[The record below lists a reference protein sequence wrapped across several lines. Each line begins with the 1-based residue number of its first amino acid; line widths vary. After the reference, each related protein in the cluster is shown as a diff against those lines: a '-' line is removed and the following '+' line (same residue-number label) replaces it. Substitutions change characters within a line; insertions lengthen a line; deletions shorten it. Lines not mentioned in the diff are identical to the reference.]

1 MPKQATLPESTAQAT
16 VEAERATSKQSTTLP
31 EYIERNRA
39 AWDRWAPA
47 VAGAGARAWRRT
59 ELEWG
64 LWESP
69 EYHLQLLARVD
80 KPRADIVELGCGTAA
95 ISAWL
100 RRLGARPVAVDFSQ
114 KQLATAERLQAES
127 DVHFP
132 LIYANAEEVPFEDA
146 SFDLALSEYGAS
158 LWCDPGRWL
167 KEARR
172 LLRTDGL
179 LVFFTSSPL
188 LMTCLP
194 SDGTPA
200 GETLVRDHFSRFAV
214 EFSGEDA
221 VEFHLTHG
229 DWIRALQAN
238 GFAVAELVEVRP
250 PPGAKP
256 RYNFVSTDWARRWP
270 SEDIW
275 VARRVE

>member
-1 MPKQATLPESTAQAT
+1 MPKQATLSESTPQAVGT
-16 VEAERATSKQSTTLP
+16 ERSASERSATSRD
-31 EYIERNRA
+31 YIERNRA

-47 VAGAGARAWRRT
+47 VAGSGARAWRRM

-64 LWESP
+64 LWDSP

-95 ISAWL
+95 TSAWL

-114 KQLATAERLQAES
+114 KQLETAERLQAES
-127 DVHFP
+127 DLRFP
-132 LIYANAEEVPFEDA
+132 LIHANAEEVPFEDA

-158 LWCDPGRWL
+158 LWCEPARWL
-167 KEARR
+167 NEARR
-172 LLRTDGL
+172 LLRISGL
-179 LVFFTSSPL
+179 LVFFTNSPL

-194 SDGTPA
+194 SDGANA
-200 GETLVRDHFSRFAV
+200 GETLVQDHFSRYAI
-214 EFSGEDA
+214 EFPGEDA
-221 VEFHLTHG
+221 VEFHPTHG
-229 DWIRALQAN
+229 EWIRALQTN
-238 GFAVAELVEVRP
+238 GFAVVDLVEVQP

-256 RYNFVSTDWARRWP
+256 RYKFVSTEWARRWP

>member
-16 VEAERATSKQSTTLP
+16 VEAERATSKPSTTLP

-132 LIYANAEEVPFEDA
+132 LISRCRSTARA
-146 SFDLALSEYGAS
+146 SGAIPCAGS
-158 LWCDPGRWL
+158 RRRAACFGQTGSSSSSRA
-167 KEARR
+167 AR
-172 LLRTDGL
+172 
-179 LVFFTSSPL
+179 
-188 LMTCLP
+188 C
-194 SDGTPA
+194 
-200 GETLVRDHFSRFAV
+200 
-214 EFSGEDA
+214 
-221 VEFHLTHG
+221 
-229 DWIRALQAN
+229 
-238 GFAVAELVEVRP
+238 
-250 PPGAKP
+250 
-256 RYNFVSTDWARRWP
+256 
-270 SEDIW
+270 
-275 VARRVE
+275 